1 MEHISLLGNNSFR
14 ACCWAVGGRYYPMV
28 QRHHGA
34 AQARGC
40 NARLAPTLTS
50 GYPPGQEASIGTRPP
65 AHPMFHFD
73 RLPPDFC

>member
-1 MEHISLLGNNSFR
+1 MEHISLLRNNSFR

-50 GYPPGQEASIGTRPP
+50 GYPPRPRSQHRDTP
-65 AHPMFHFD
+65 SS
-73 RLPPDFC
+73 PPHVSFRSSAP

>member
-14 ACCWAVGGRYYPMV
+14 ACRWAVGSRYYPMV
-28 QRHHGA
+28 PRPYGA

-40 NARLAPTLTS
+40 KSGSHPDLRL
-50 GYPPGQEASIGTRPP
+50 PPGQEAGMGTHPP
-65 AHPMFHFD
+65 AHPMFHFV